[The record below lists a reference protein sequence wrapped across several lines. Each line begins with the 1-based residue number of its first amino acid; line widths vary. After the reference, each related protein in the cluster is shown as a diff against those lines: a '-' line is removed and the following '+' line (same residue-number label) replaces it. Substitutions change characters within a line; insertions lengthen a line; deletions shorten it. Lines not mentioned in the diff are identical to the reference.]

1 MPCDL
6 RLTQNKLSQMLLLLL
21 SKLIFQEIYTLIQD
35 NTVQLAG
42 LGLEP
47 TYFLILLSKS
57 VKRQGLLKGTFA
69 LFQRP
74 ATRQRGGGW
83 GRETPC
89 SKADS
94 LFLTIS

>member
-47 TYFLILLSKS
+47 TYFLILLRKVSKETRFVEKEVCFIS
-57 VKRQGLLKGTFA
+57 EASYQAARWGLG
-69 LFQRP
+69 
-74 ATRQRGGGW
+74 
-83 GRETPC
+83 
-89 SKADS
+89 
-94 LFLTIS
+94 